1 MRETG
6 AFTEDLVSKVYQVAG
21 KTEPF
26 DGRIFVRQNF
36 RHLFAAPI
44 SFKDRKRPLGT
55 HVFTAMKFAPGD
67 TKTRW
72 MTMTLEGEDAGVAL
86 DRIQIPQDIRE
97 KISERLTPGSSL
109 IIADES
115 SNSAILPEGADY
127 LVSIKETPVVA
138 EKPKTKQS
146 AYIKQARAKKVKPGL
161 AKQAKAKNPTPS
173 KVAAARKIRR
183 SPYYYYYDLPPEFT
197 GRRFYRWSPYGLR

>member
-1 MRETG
+1 
-6 AFTEDLVSKVYQVAG
+6 
-21 KTEPF
+21 
-26 DGRIFVRQNF
+26 
-36 RHLFAAPI
+36 
-44 SFKDRKRPLGT
+44 
-55 HVFTAMKFAPGD
+55 
-67 TKTRW
+67 
-72 MTMTLEGEDAGVAL
+72 
-86 DRIQIPQDIRE
+86 
-97 KISERLTPGSSL
+97 
-109 IIADES
+109 
-115 SNSAILPEGADY
+115 LPEGADY